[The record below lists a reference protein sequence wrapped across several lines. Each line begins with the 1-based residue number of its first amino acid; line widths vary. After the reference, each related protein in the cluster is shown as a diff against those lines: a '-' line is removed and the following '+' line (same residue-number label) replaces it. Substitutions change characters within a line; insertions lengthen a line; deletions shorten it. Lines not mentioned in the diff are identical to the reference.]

1 MNIFQEEID
10 IKELKIIIENHVNH
24 ILELQ
29 SELNQYKDFYNAIM
43 NNNVINDKFNEYES
57 KIRSLEEQISKI
69 NS

>member
-1 MNIFQEEID
+1 MNFFNDEID
-10 IKELKIIIENHVNH
+10 KEDLKKIIENHVNH

-29 SELNQYKDFYNAIM
+29 TELNQYKDFYNAIM

-57 KIRSLEEQISKI
+57 KIKSLEEQISKI

>member
-1 MNIFQEEID
+1 MNLFQDEID
-10 IKELKIIIENHVNH
+10 IKDLKIIIKKHVDH

-29 SELNQYKDFYNAIM
+29 SELDQYKQFYNAIM
-43 NNNVINDKFNEYES
+43 NNNVINDRFNEYES